1 MPQDPASRGL
11 IPLMKSEPHT
21 CRSSLVGSMGSIMK
35 REIIVLGDLAYIPL
49 SNGQF
54 ATIDA
59 VDVPLVEGYN
69 WTAAVRK
76 HTTHVFR
83 GSTVEGKHRWVWL
96 HRVIAKTPDGMF
108 TDHTNGDGLDNR
120 RCNLRLATKAQNNR
134 NQRMTERNTSG
145 IKGVSWHKKD
155 KRWRACIHVHDRYIH
170 LGHFK
175 TIDEAQRAYEKAS
188 AELHGEFGRLV

>member
-11 IPLMKSEPHT
+11 IPLTKSEPHT

-76 HTTHVFR
+76 HTTY
-83 GSTVEGKHRWVWL
+83 VERNSVTGGVRKIVLL
-96 HRVIAKTPDGMF
+96 HRVIAGTPDGMF
-108 TDHTNGDGLDNR
+108 TDHINGDGLDNR
-120 RCNLRLATKAQNNR
+120 RCNLRVVDKVQNGR
-134 NQRMTERNTSG
+134 NQKVTERNTSG
-145 IKGVSWHKKD
+145 FKGVTWDSQRGKWRSQIVVDHKQ
-155 KRWRACIHVHDRYIH
+155 RY
-170 LGHFK
+170 LGLYLNPEDAH
-175 TIDEAQRAYEKAS
+175 AAYAKAS
-188 AELHGEFGRLV
+188 AELHGEFGRLM